1 MLTLS
6 ASAVLIG
13 SPHTPHS
20 FRAELARLLGRQHD
34 QDEQPSLSNKG
45 VGQARGKGST
55 DEGEEIAI
63 HVENGDQTKGEEG
76 RGSNGEHTRRYEILK
91 AKELEM
97 ARERD
102 RQSDRERLGWALAQ
116 MTGELESIKR
126 ALEAVCEQMTKVIEE
141 NGDLRSEPM
150 SCVSLCVSLLVYL
163 FLSVCM
169 LPLCSITQND
179 LVNEWHT

>member
-1 MLTLS
+1 M
-6 ASAVLIG
+6 
-13 SPHTPHS
+13 
-20 FRAELARLLGRQHD
+20 
-34 QDEQPSLSNKG
+34 
-45 VGQARGKGST
+45 
-55 DEGEEIAI
+55 
-63 HVENGDQTKGEEG
+63 
-76 RGSNGEHTRRYEILK
+76 K

-102 RQSDRERLGWALAQ
+102 RQSDRERLGWTLAQ

-126 ALEAVCEQMTKVIEE
+126 ALEAICEQMSKVIEE

-150 SCVSLCVSLLVYL
+150 SRVSLCVSLLVYL